1 MPVHLSLHDTLTELI
16 LSAIPSAFGTFLMR
30 QCYLC
35 VPSGLEEAMIIDGAI
50 QRQVYRKIGFPPGTT
65 GMVVIGIVA
74 LRDCKMTGS
83 RPVVLAGIVLSTIPA
98 LLPLPFRSGIPGRG
112 VPAGGMKG

>member
-35 VPSGLEEAMIIDGAI
+35 VPSGLEEAVIIDGTI
-50 QRQVYRKIGFPPGTT
+50 QRQVT
-65 GMVVIGIVA
+65 GRSA
-74 LRDCKMTGS
+74 S
-83 RPVVLAGIVLSTIPA
+83 RRAP
-98 LLPLPFRSGIPGRG
+98 RG
-112 VPAGGMKG
+112 WW